1 MRRKLTCKSKNI
13 RSRRSGFTLSEVV
26 VASSILAFAMVP
38 ILKGLANAHHTS
50 TIIEYKTRS
59 LSYAQMKLEEL
70 KARSVYDYDTSL
82 VENNTSLG
90 EKYLCNVLDSAVST
104 DLREIEV
111 QAGYDENADNILS
124 SDEIKINL
132 QTMLARRW

>member
-1 MRRKLTCKSKNI
+1 MRRKLTRKSKNI

-38 ILKGLANAHHTS
+38 ILKGLANAHRTS
-50 TIIEYKTRS
+50 TVIEYKTRS
-59 LSYAQMKLEEL
+59 LSYAHMKLEEL
-70 KARSVYDYDTSL
+70 KARSIYDYDSSL
-82 VENNTSLG
+82 VETNTSLG
-90 EKYLCNVLDSAVST
+90 EKYFCNVLDSAVSS

-111 QAGYDENADNILS
+111 QAGYDENADNTLS

-132 QTMLARRW
+132 HTMLARR